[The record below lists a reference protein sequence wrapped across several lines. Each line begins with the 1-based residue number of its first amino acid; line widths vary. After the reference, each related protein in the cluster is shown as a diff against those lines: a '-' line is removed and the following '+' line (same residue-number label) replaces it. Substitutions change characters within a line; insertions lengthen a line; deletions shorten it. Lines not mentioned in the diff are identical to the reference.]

1 MDGFE
6 ILDKLGDGAYSVVY
20 KVKRKE
26 DKKTYA
32 LKKVKLQSLS
42 DKEKQNALNEVR
54 ILASVKSTFVISYK
68 EAFIDE
74 NDKSLCIVMEYADK
88 GDLYQKITQF
98 KKIGRL
104 MEEIDIWK
112 IFIQMTKGLK
122 ALHDLKILHR
132 DLKSANIFLF
142 SDGSAKIG
150 DLNVSKVAKKGLG
163 YTQTGTPYY
172 ASPEVWRDQPYDS
185 KSDIWS
191 LGCVTYEMIALHPP
205 FRAENM
211 EALYN
216 KVIKG
221 QYGKISDIYSNDL
234 SEIIKLL
241 LKTNASERPSCGQIL
256 KHPFVKKRI
265 EFFQVNSENEDIENM
280 DESALLLTI
289 RIPKNIL
296 FLTDK
301 LPTANYGNN
310 KKNDGI
316 KDAIIHKQKNTFPNT
331 NLPDIKIK
339 NKEKK
344 SSSNNYLNEGDLLKE
359 KEKERLKQLSNLS
372 NNNKETN
379 NLNINNNSKENNK
392 IRSINSHSLENNHI
406 YHNNLIKKA
415 NIIQLDKIE
424 LNNLDNKRYD
434 LSKKIQR
441 KKQYDFQAYLKSIGL
456 GNLCKLYSPNLDYNM
471 KNNIKTKNYNNINKQ
486 KKSNNN
492 SNIDYGSPK
501 IIPNRRLNPINKR
514 IKL

>member
-74 NDKSLCIVMEYADK
+74 ADKSLCIVMEYADK

-359 KEKERLKQLSNLS
+359 KEKERLKQLSNLN

-379 NLNINNNSKENNK
+379 NLNMNNNSKENNK